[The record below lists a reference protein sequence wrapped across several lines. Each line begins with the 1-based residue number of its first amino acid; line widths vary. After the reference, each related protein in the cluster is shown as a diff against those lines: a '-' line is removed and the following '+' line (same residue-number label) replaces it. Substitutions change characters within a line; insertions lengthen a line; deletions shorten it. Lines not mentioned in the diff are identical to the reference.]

1 MLALHS
7 ATYEVQPFMPTAAKR
22 GTSMVK
28 DVKLTFNELSGV
40 LSYDAE
46 TGIFTWLVSVGPRVK
61 AGSRAGVKQRMQ
73 NGKDY
78 WSVTYRGRRFSG
90 AQLAWLFQTGEW
102 PDRSVFFIDE
112 DPTNLRFSNLK
123 LAEHKA
129 VRIQQKD
136 GSVKYKMSAEQARHY
151 GLVRYY
157 NIGLTEYA
165 QMFADQGGVCG
176 ICKKPETAKLPGRKT
191 GLAESRVRDLSVDHC
206 HKTGK
211 IRELLCNSC
220 NHILGEAKD
229 DPQVLRA
236 AADYLDKHN
245 AGGALPA

>member
-1 MLALHS
+1 MSGLNFTLQCVYSSLPIMA
-7 ATYEVQPFMPTAAKR
+7 MRK
-22 GTSMVK
+22 GIMVK
-28 DVKLTFNELSGV
+28 KSPLTFDDLSEA
-40 LSYDAE
+40 LSYDPD
-46 TGIFTWLVSVGPRVK
+46 TGNFFWKKTVSTKMK

-78 WSVTYRGRRFSG
+78 WSITYRGRKLSG
-90 AQLAWLFQTGEW
+90 AQLAWLLQTGEW

-129 VRIQQKD
+129 VRIQQED

-176 ICKKPETAKLPGRKT
+176 ICKKPEAAKLPGRKT
-191 GLAESRVRDLSVDHC
+191 GLTESRVRDLSVDHC